1 MSRHQRQGH
10 RLAAV
15 DLGTVTARLL
25 IADVAGGPGAEDGR
39 IHELE
44 RHMRITH
51 LGEGLERT
59 GLIGAAAIE
68 RERAACA
75 DFLAAIKA
83 VGCRDGRPV
92 ERVVAV
98 ATSAMRDARNSGEV
112 RGALAA
118 AGLEVE
124 VISGR
129 REAQLSFLGTL
140 SGFCADGVHDAGG
153 MRGGRAASGARD
165 GRATRDGQAAHAA
178 HALGDGQAAHAVR
191 DGQAVLVVDVGGG
204 STELICGVA
213 SASPAILTE
222 HSFDIGSRRMTD
234 RFLAADPPSAEGI
247 AQAAAWARQ
256 EMQGFFAALEQKPQS
271 LIAVAGTA
279 TTAVTVRDG
288 MTEYDPWKV
297 HGARVTAGELDK
309 MLNELAEL
317 DLARRSRCAGLEPAR
332 APVIVGGLIT
342 LRTVLALSGLG
353 SFTVSETDILHGI
366 LLDACGRA

>member
-1 MSRHQRQGH
+1 MSRHQRPNH

-25 IADVAGGPGAEDGR
+25 IADVEDGPGAGGGR

-83 VGCRDGRPV
+83 AEHRDGRPV

-98 ATSAMRDARNSGEV
+98 ATSAMRDARNSDEV
-112 RGALAA
+112 RDTLAA

-140 SGFCADGVHDAGG
+140 SGFCADGAHDA
-153 MRGGRAASGARD
+153 
-165 GRATRDGQAAHAA
+165 RDGQAAHAA
-178 HALGDGQAAHAVR
+178 HTAGDGQAACGATG

-213 SASPAILTE
+213 SASPAILAE

-234 RFLAADPPSAEGI
+234 RFLSTDPPSAEDI
-247 AQAAAWARQ
+247 AQAAAWAEQ
-256 EMQGFFAALEQKPQS
+256 EMRGFLAALEQKPQS

-279 TTAVTVRDG
+279 TTVVTVRDR
-288 MTEYDPWKV
+288 MAEYDPWKV
-297 HGARVTAGELDK
+297 HGARVAAGEFDK
-309 MLNELAEL
+309 VLNELAEL
-317 DLARRSRCAGLEPAR
+317 DLARRSRCVGLEPAR

-342 LRTVLALSGLG
+342 LRTVLALSGLD

-366 LLDACGRA
+366 LLEACARTA